1 MPKRIRGIAVNFRF
15 GPKGYPEPAD
25 DEELLGD
32 SIYTILSTM
41 PGERRHRPRFGC
53 NLKRIL
59 FGNIN
64 QVTLV
69 QVEVEA
75 RQAIERWERRVVV
88 DQILVRDE
96 ASRIVVEVVWRP
108 KGSMVDA
115 RRTQIPFDQAGV
127 R

>member
-1 MPKRIRGIAVNFRF
+1 MAKRIRGIGVNFRF
-15 GPKGYPEPAD
+15 GPAGYPEPVE
-25 DEELLGD
+25 DEVLVGD

-41 PGERRHRPRFGC
+41 PGERRHRPQFGC
-53 NLKRIL
+53 NLKRLL

-75 RQAIERWERRVVV
+75 RQAIERWEPRAIV
-88 DQILVRDE
+88 DEILVRDE
-96 ASRIVVEVVWRP
+96 GSRIIVEVVWRL
-108 KGSMVDA
+108 KGSLTDS
-115 RRTQIPFDQAGV
+115 RTQIPFSDAGV